1 MSVAMKDLP
10 RRHGITVDEFYR
22 MDEAGEF
29 APDARVELI
38 EGEII
43 DMPVP
48 GSRHSAMDSRLNE
61 LLILAVG
68 RRALVR
74 AGGGIHLDNMS
85 LPAPDFS
92 LVVRRE
98 DYYVE
103 RHPTAAE
110 TFLAIEVSDT
120 RLSFDLGRK
129 RALYARRGVTEL
141 WVIDLKRA
149 RLHCFRRPSGDE
161 YLEACVLEAPRTMSI
176 EKLPG
181 VTIDTSSL
189 FGASPPAPSDP

>member
-10 RRHGITVDEFYR
+10 RRHGITVDELYR
-22 MDEAGEF
+22 MCETGEI
-29 APDARVELI
+29 APEARVELI

-48 GSRHSAMDSRLNE
+48 GTRHSAMDSRLNE
-61 LLILAVG
+61 ILMQAVG
-68 RRALVR
+68 QRAIVR
-74 AGGGIHLDNMS
+74 PGGAIHLDNMS
-85 LPAPDFS
+85 EPQPDFS
-92 LVVRRE
+92 LVVRRK
-98 DYYVE
+98 DFYVE
-103 RHPTAAE
+103 HHPTAAE

-141 WVIDLKRA
+141 WVIDLNRA
-149 RLHCFRRPSGDE
+149 RLHRFRRPSGDE
-161 YLEACVLEAPRTMSI
+161 YLDVSVLEAPRTMSI

-181 VTIDTSSL
+181 ITLDTSSL
-189 FGASPPAPSDP
+189 FGS

>member
-22 MDEAGEF
+22 MYEAGEF

-43 DMPVP
+43 DMPAP
-48 GSRHSAMDSRLNE
+48 GTRHSAIDSRLNE
-61 LLILAVG
+61 ILMRAVG
-68 RRALVR
+68 QRALVR
-74 AGGGIHLDNMS
+74 PGCAIHLDNMS
-85 LPAPDFS
+85 EPQPDLS

-141 WVIDLKRA
+141 WVIDVNRK

-161 YLEACVLEAPRTMSI
+161 YLDTSVLEAPRTMSI

-181 VTIDTSSL
+181 ITIDISSL
-189 FGASPPAPSDP
+189 FGS

>member
-22 MDEAGEF
+22 MFETGEI

-48 GSRHSAMDSRLNE
+48 GTRHSAMDSRLNE
-61 LLILAVG
+61 MLISAVG

-74 AGGGIHLDNMS
+74 PGGAVHLDNMS
-85 LPAPDFS
+85 EPQPDFS
-92 LVVRRE
+92 LVARRE

-103 RHPTAAE
+103 HHPTPAE

-129 RALYARRGVTEL
+129 RALYARHGVTEL
-141 WVIDLKRA
+141 WVIDVKRA
-149 RLHCFRRPSGDE
+149 RLHCFRRPSGDD
-161 YLEACVLEAPRTMSI
+161 YLETSVLEAPRTMSI

-181 VTIDTSSL
+181 ITLDTSSL
-189 FGASPPAPSDP
+189 FGS

>member
-10 RRHGITVDEFYR
+10 RRHGITVDEYLR
-22 MDEAGEF
+22 MYEAGEF
-29 APDARVELI
+29 APEARVELI

-48 GSRHSAMDSRLNE
+48 GSRHSAMDMRLVE
-61 LLILAVG
+61 LLVQAVG

-74 AGGGIHLDNMS
+74 PGGGIHLDSMS

-110 TFLAIEVSDT
+110 TFLVIEVSDT

-141 WVIDLKRA
+141 WVVDVKRA
-149 RLHCFRRPSGDE
+149 RLHRFRQPSGDE
-161 YLEACVLEAPRTMSI
+161 YLDAAVLEAPRTMSI
-176 EKLPG
+176 EKLPD
-181 VTIDTSSL
+181 VTLDTSSL
-189 FGASPPAPSDP
+189 FGASPPERSDP

>member
-10 RRHGITVDEFYR
+10 RRHGITVDELYR
-22 MDEAGEF
+22 MVDRGEL

-48 GSRHSAMDSRLNE
+48 GPRHTAMDTRLLE
-61 LLILAVG
+61 LLIHAVG
-68 RRALVR
+68 QRALVR
-74 AGGGIHLDNMS
+74 PGSAIHLDDMS
-85 LPAPDFS
+85 LPQPDVS
-92 LVVRRE
+92 LVLRRE
-98 DYYVE
+98 DYYAE
-103 RHPTAAE
+103 RHPTGAE

-141 WVIDLKRA
+141 WVIDVKRA
-149 RLHCFRRPSGDE
+149 RLHRFRNPSGDE
-161 YLEACVLEAPRTMSI
+161 YLQTEVLEAPRTMSI
-176 EKLPG
+176 EKLPD
-181 VTIDTSSL
+181 VTLDTSSL
-189 FGASPPAPSDP
+189 FGS